1 MPGTNRF
8 VADPV
13 RSGAMTDLANPFDLT
28 GQVAVVTGGG
38 TGIGLSMATAL
49 AQAGSDVCL
58 WGRRPEPVET
68 AAADLAALGRRTLAL
83 SVDVTDEQAVVD
95 AMARTVEHFGR
106 VDTCIANAGVGGGG
120 TPFLE
125 TSLEEFRR
133 VQRTNVEG
141 AFLTLREAARPM
153 VAQGDGGSLIGIA
166 SLAAIHGQPRGQS
179 YAASKGGLISMIKA
193 IAIELARHDI
203 RANAVLPGWTMTPM
217 AEPVLTWDRFR
228 EKVLPRMPVGRWGV
242 PDDFGAVAVYLA
254 SPASAFHTADTLL
267 LDGGYSAF

>member
-1 MPGTNRF
+1 M
-8 VADPV
+8 ADP
-13 RSGAMTDLANPFDLT
+13 SNPFDLS

-49 AQAGSDVCL
+49 ARAGSDVCL
-58 WGRRPEPVET
+58 WGRRPEPVE
-68 AAADLAALGRRTLAL
+68 AAATDLAALGRRTLAL

-95 AMARTVEHFGR
+95 AMVRTVEHFDR

-153 VAQGDGGSLIGIA
+153 VAQGTGGSLIGIA

-217 AEPVLTWDRFR
+217 AEGVLTWDRFR

>member
-1 MPGTNRF
+1 M
-8 VADPV
+8 ADP
-13 RSGAMTDLANPFDLT
+13 ANPFDLT
-28 GQVAVVTGGG
+28 GQVAVITGGG
-38 TGIGLSMATAL
+38 TGIGLAMATAL
-49 AQAGSDVCL
+49 AQAGSHVCL
-58 WGRRPEPVET
+58 WGRRLEPV
-68 AAADLAALGRRTLAL
+68 AQAADELADLGRTTLAL

-95 AMARTVEHFGR
+95 AMGRTLDVFGR

-120 TPFLE
+120 TAFLE
-125 TSLEEFRR
+125 TSLEDFRR

-141 AFLTLREAARPM
+141 AFLTLREAAKPM
-153 VAQGDGGSLIGIA
+153 VAQGDGGSLVGIA

-193 IAIELARHDI
+193 IAIEMARHDI

>member
-1 MPGTNRF
+1 MN
-8 VADPV
+8 DP
-13 RSGAMTDLANPFDLT
+13 SNPFDLS

-38 TGIGLSMATAL
+38 SGIGLAMATGL
-49 AQAGSDVCL
+49 ARAGSDVCL
-58 WGRRPEPVET
+58 WGRRPEPVEA
-68 AAADLAALGRRTLAL
+68 AAADLAGLGVRTLGL
-83 SVDVTDEQAVVD
+83 SVDVTDEDAVVS
-95 AMARTVEHFGR
+95 AMERTVEVFGR
-106 VDTCIANAGVGGGG
+106 VDTGIANAGVGGGG
-120 TPFLE
+120 TRFLD

-153 VAQGDGGSLIGIA
+153 VAQGDGGSLIAIA

-179 YAASKGGLISMIKA
+179 YAASKGGLISMVKA
-193 IAIELARHDI
+193 IAVELAPHQV

-217 AEPVLTWDRFR
+217 AEPVLTWGRFR
-228 EKVLPRMPVGRWGV
+228 ERVLPRMPVGRWGE
-242 PDDFGAVAVYLA
+242 PDDFAAVAVYLA

>member
-1 MPGTNRF
+1 MTGTDSSIGKPRTTAGRYCMLYAPTPGSVSAAR
-8 VADPV
+8 
-13 RSGAMTDLANPFDLT
+13 
-28 GQVAVVTGGG
+28 
-38 TGIGLSMATAL
+38 
-49 AQAGSDVCL
+49 AQAQP
-58 WGRRPEPVET
+58 WP
-68 AAADLAALGRRTLAL
+68 AKLAGPMKSRTGV
-83 SVDVTDEQAVVD
+83 S
-95 AMARTVEHFGR
+95 G
-106 VDTCIANAGVGGGG
+106 GVGGGG
-120 TPFLE
+120 TPFLD

-153 VAQGDGGSLIGIA
+153 VAQGTGGSLVGIA

>member
-1 MPGTNRF
+1 M
-8 VADPV
+8 
-13 RSGAMTDLANPFDLT
+13 
-28 GQVAVVTGGG
+28 
-38 TGIGLSMATAL
+38 
-49 AQAGSDVCL
+49 CL
-58 WGRRPEPVET
+58 WGRRAEPVEK
-68 AAADLAALGRRTLAL
+68 AAAELAGLGRRTLAL
-83 SVDVTDEQAVVD
+83 SVDVSDEGAVEA
-95 AMARTVEHFGR
+95 AMARTVETFGR
-106 VDTCIANAGVGGGG
+106 VAPCIAHAGVGGGG

-141 AFLTLREAARPM
+141 AFLTLREAAKPM
-153 VAQGDGGSLIGIA
+153 VAQGDGGSLVGIA

-228 EKVLPRMPVGRWGV
+228 EKVLPRMPVGRWGL

>member
-1 MPGTNRF
+1 
-8 VADPV
+8 
-13 RSGAMTDLANPFDLT
+13 MTTDQANPFDLS
-28 GQVAVVTGGG
+28 GQVAVITGGG
-38 TGIGLSMATAL
+38 SGIGLSMATAL

-58 WGRRPEPVET
+58 WGRRPELVER
-68 AAADLAALGRRTLAL
+68 AAADLAGLGRRTLGL
-83 SVDVTDEQAVVD
+83 SVDVTDEGAVES
-95 AMARTVEHFGR
+95 AMARTLDSLGR
-106 VDTCIANAGVGGGG
+106 IDTCIANAGVGGGG

-141 AFLTLREAARPM
+141 AFLTLREAAKPM
-153 VAQGDGGSLIGIA
+153 VAQGDGGSLVGIA

-228 EKVLPRMPVGRWGV
+228 EKVLPRMPVGRWGQ

>member
-1 MPGTNRF
+1 
-8 VADPV
+8 
-13 RSGAMTDLANPFDLT
+13 MTDTSALANPFDLT
-28 GQVAVVTGGG
+28 GQVAVITGGG
-38 TGIGLSMATAL
+38 SGIGLSMATAL

-58 WGRRPEPVET
+58 WGRRPELVER
-68 AAADLAALGRRTLAL
+68 AAADLAALGRRTLGL
-83 SVDVTDEQAVVD
+83 SVDVTDEGAVEA
-95 AMARTVEHFGR
+95 AMARTLETFGR

-141 AFLTLREAARPM
+141 AFLTLREAAKPM
-153 VAQGDGGSLIGIA
+153 VAQGDGGSLVGIA

-228 EKVLPRMPVGRWGV
+228 EKVLPRMPVGRWGL

>member
-1 MPGTNRF
+1 M
-8 VADPV
+8 ADPV
-13 RSGAMTDLANPFDLT
+13 TDLSNPFDLR

-49 AQAGSDVCL
+49 AHAGSDVCL
-58 WGRRPEPVET
+58 WGRRIEPVEQ
-68 AAADLAALGRRTLAL
+68 AAAELASIGRRTLAL
-83 SVDVTDEQAVVD
+83 SVDVTDEEAVVG

-120 TPFLE
+120 TPFLD
-125 TSLEEFRR
+125 TSLEDFRR

-153 VAQGDGGSLIGIA
+153 VEQGSGGSLVGIA

-179 YAASKGGLISMIKA
+179 YAASKGGLISMMKA

-217 AEPVLTWDRFR
+217 AEGVLTWDRFR
-228 EKVLPRMPVGRWGV
+228 EKVLPRMPVGRWGQ